1 MNLREKAQKLG
12 KLQVKIY
19 WEHDRC
25 DFEELAQAARELYE
39 LLGYEKKEATE
50 IGKLIS
56 VAYQLADEAE
66 RFQGIDSEKEKEL
79 YHQVERKLR
88 EIEQRLNSPISL
100 AYEQSQWWYASR
112 HRHWFKL
119 IYYLFL
125 QQWKP
130 LKFALKRLALPLTFS
145 LIKVGISHFHKN
157 QLECEENASQYWY
170 IILKNQ
176 AELNLYLG

>member
-50 IGKLIS
+50 IG
-56 VAYQLADEAE
+56 
-66 RFQGIDSEKEKEL
+66 
-79 YHQVERKLR
+79 
-88 EIEQRLNSPISL
+88 
-100 AYEQSQWWYASR
+100 
-112 HRHWFKL
+112 WFKL
-119 IYYLFL
+119 IYY
-125 QQWKP
+125 
-130 LKFALKRLALPLTFS
+130 S